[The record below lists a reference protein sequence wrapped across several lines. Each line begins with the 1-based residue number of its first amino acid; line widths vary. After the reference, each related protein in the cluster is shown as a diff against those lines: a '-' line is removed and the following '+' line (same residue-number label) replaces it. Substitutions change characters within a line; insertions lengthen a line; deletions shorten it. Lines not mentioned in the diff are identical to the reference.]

1 MVDPGKG
8 NAEVVEDIAELLE
21 AKKNVFLNGGA
32 GTGRSELVK
41 QIVKPPDEPASI
53 LQTWVCSKRCAF
65 WQQTSWCGLFQVL
78 LCLLAAEKL
87 VHIFHC
93 C

>member
-53 LQTWVCSKRCAF
+53 LQCSGSCAALLFTYSSQCLKRVF
-65 WQQTSWCGLFQVL
+65 VVL
-78 LCLLAAEKL
+78 Y
-87 VHIFHC
+87 
-93 C
+93 